1 MSNLIS
7 VIIPVYKV
15 EPYLRSCIDSVLAST
30 HRDLEVILVDDGS
43 PDNCGAIC
51 DEYAVKDNR
60 IIVIHQTN
68 QGLPAARNAGL
79 AKATGDYIGFVDSDD
94 IISPVMYEKLLWAM
108 RVTNAD
114 MAACEYTRTRDELD
128 PVCTITKN
136 ELFEFNGVSDCL
148 SVLTMAPFTRAYT
161 WTFCT
166 VWNKLYRKDKMI
178 EFIAELD
185 SSEDLFFNYQYA
197 LNIEKLVVVH
207 RMLYYYRNN
216 PSSLMNSPSLDKSVT
231 TVRVRNH
238 LSDHSHDLDPSLRRY
253 LVGMSAYCAHN
264 IAWKIVRAGKED
276 AHTDFLEQARARVKR
291 DFKDLMAFEDLEMK
305 VRIPAIL
312 YRYCY
317 PLWKLSAKLHR
328 K

>member
-1 MSNLIS
+1 MNNLIS

-15 EPYLRSCIDSVLAST
+15 EPYLHNCIDSVLAST
-30 HRDLEVILVDDGS
+30 YRDLEVILVDDGS

-51 DEYAVKDNR
+51 DEYAAKDNR
-60 IIVIHQTN
+60 IIVIHQAN
-68 QGLPAARNAGL
+68 QGLSAARNAGL
-79 AKATGDYIGFVDSDD
+79 AKATGDYIAFVDSDD
-94 IISPVMYEKLLWAM
+94 IVSPVMYEKMLWAM

-114 MAACEYTRTRDELD
+114 MAACEYTRTENELD
-128 PVCTITKN
+128 PVCAITKN

-148 SVLTMAPFTRAYT
+148 SVLTIAPSTRAYT
-161 WTFCT
+161 WTFFT
-166 VWNKLYRKDKMI
+166 VWNKLYRKDKMV
-178 EFIAELD
+178 EFVAGL
-185 SSEDLFFNYQYA
+185 SPSEDLLFNFQYA
-197 LNIEKLVVVH
+197 LKMEKLVVVH
-207 RMLYYYRNN
+207 RVLYYYRNN
-216 PSSLMNSPSLDKSVT
+216 ASSIMNSPSIDKSVT
-231 TVRVRNH
+231 TVRVWTY
-238 LSDHSHDLDPSLRRY
+238 LSDHSHDLDPSLKQY
-253 LVGMSAYCAHN
+253 LVGMGAYCAHN

-276 AHTDFLEQARARVKR
+276 AYTEFLEQARARVKR